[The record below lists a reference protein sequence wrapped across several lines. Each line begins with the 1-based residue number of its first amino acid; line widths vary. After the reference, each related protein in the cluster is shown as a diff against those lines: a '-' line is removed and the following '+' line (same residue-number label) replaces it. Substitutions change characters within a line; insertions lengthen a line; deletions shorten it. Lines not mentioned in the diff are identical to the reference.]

1 MGSVQP
7 TRSWSSYFPR
17 PGSSSGSSSGR
28 PGGSSGRS
36 SSGRPG
42 SSGSIA
48 SSIIAAIRSSDP
60 PPPILEGQEL
70 SDPSLIA
77 SLPASVPTTVQGS
90 DQPKRTWTN
99 YIPRPRSSS
108 GRPGSSGSMASSSIT
123 ALRTN
128 DASPTI
134 LEGQE
139 LSDSPLTPLLPA
151 SVPTPV
157 QRSVRPKRSWTNYIP
172 RPGSSSGRSSSGRP
186 GSSGSMA
193 SNIVTAIRT
202 NDTSPPVL
210 EGQELPDSPLTPSRP
225 ASMPTTVQGPVQRK
239 RSWTNYIPRPRS
251 SSGRPGSSGSMSS
264 NIITAIR
271 SNDASPTILEGQEL
285 SDSPLTSLLPASV
298 PTTVQGPVQP
308 KHSWTNYIPRPR
320 SSSGRPGSSGSMVSN
335 IITAIRS
342 NDASPPV
349 PEGQE
354 LSESPLTPSLPVPVP
369 GSASPRSV
377 TSDSP
382 TTSHPTT
389 PKRRPINFLLTS
401 SPKATPQVLDHQA
414 SQLILNALE
423 RTNSQQ
429 LSQGSAKSPD
439 SIKNGGSFG
448 KSFTSMMGGLSS
460 LSLARTSTRDSEDKD
475 KDRGRSMLKMNRS
488 KSSSQAPADE
498 DRDSL
503 HSVSRTR
510 SQSPFSFRRSRN
522 REQSPA
528 PQPVRLSQSDA
539 DLSDAPSSIHPR
551 STAFTDDDSGD
562 GTDAEDDDSSSG
574 DDRLF
579 DPITERNTERNAVTT
594 PVVSDVAGVAPEI
607 EDPDPVGEG
616 VNVIIAPEPYFP
628 SSLNSSNSRG
638 KRNPRRRKSV
648 RTHEPLPF
656 NTSRPVF
663 QRDRCTITMT
673 QGDPEGKLGARR
685 KRRYV
690 VASDLSEESRYAVE
704 WGVGTVLRDGDEML
718 IVTVV
723 ENEAKG

>member
-251 SSGRPGSSGSMSS
+251 SSGRPGSSGSMS
-264 NIITAIR
+264 
-271 SNDASPTILEGQEL
+271 
-285 SDSPLTSLLPASV
+285 
-298 PTTVQGPVQP
+298 
-308 KHSWTNYIPRPR
+308 
-320 SSSGRPGSSGSMVSN
+320 SN

>member
-202 NDTSPPVL
+202 NYTSPPVL

-251 SSGRPGSSGSMSS
+251 SSGRPGSSGSMS
-264 NIITAIR
+264 
-271 SNDASPTILEGQEL
+271 
-285 SDSPLTSLLPASV
+285 
-298 PTTVQGPVQP
+298 
-308 KHSWTNYIPRPR
+308 
-320 SSSGRPGSSGSMVSN
+320 SN